1 LGPMVAQMLAEYMTS
16 PKSTVKLPEEFRVD
30 REVA

>member
-1 LGPMVAQMLAEYMTS
+1 MVAQMLSEYMTA
-16 PKSTVKLPEEFRVD
+16 PKGSKKLPEEFRVD

>member
-1 LGPMVAQMLAEYMTS
+1 MLSEYMTA
-16 PKSTVKLPEEFRVD
+16 PKGSKKLPEEFRVD